1 MQIGSLSA
9 QKLYGKALDAARPG
23 DLDQQDLPGGGGGGF
38 TQTVVD
44 AAQDTVQT
52 IARGEE
58 AAKAMMA
65 GKADAHSVVEALA
78 ATEMA
83 LEMAVTVR
91 DKVVEAYQEIL
102 RMPI

>member
-1 MQIGSLSA
+1 MQIGTPVSDVFGSIEAVSPLGKFGAAA
-9 QKLYGKALDAARPG
+9 QEEVKGKDFVTSVTDAATG
-23 DLDQQDLPGGGGGGF
+23 ALNTLVEGE
-38 TQTVVD
+38 QT
-44 AAQDTVQT
+44 
-52 IARGEE
+52 
-58 AAKAMMA
+58 AKAMMA

-83 LEMAVTVR
+83 LEAAVSIR

>member
-1 MQIGSLSA
+1 MQIGNQVA
-9 QKLYGKALDAARPG
+9 EKFYGTAIGASQPSP
-23 DLDQQDLPGGGGGGF
+23 LDQEFGGEAKSQGF
-38 TQTVVD
+38 TETVVD
-44 AAQDTVQT
+44 AAKDVVETL
-52 IARGEE
+52 AKGEE
-58 AAKAMMA
+58 TSKAMMA

-102 RMPI
+102 RMPL